1 MPEEAPKYICQECG
15 RVQDGP
21 APCESCAGPSVVQ
34 IAGPSRA
41 KAIMP
46 SARPL

>member
-15 RVQDGP
+15 RIQDRPG
-21 APCESCAGPSVVQ
+21 PCESCAAEDVVL

-41 KAIMP
+41 KALMP
-46 SARPL
+46 PARPL